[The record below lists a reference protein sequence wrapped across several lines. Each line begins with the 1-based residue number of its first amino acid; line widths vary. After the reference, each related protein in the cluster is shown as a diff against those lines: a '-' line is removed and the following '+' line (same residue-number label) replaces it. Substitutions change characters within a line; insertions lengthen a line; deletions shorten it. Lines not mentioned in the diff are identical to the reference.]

1 MLSLHPSLHECPDP
15 FYQTRQLVGDIMSGF
30 TKVEKLYAEAED
42 GAKRCLLDYTLQR
55 TQQAEAEAE
64 SVLALIVEVQA
75 DGGGDD
81 GSTAQRAQRFESEN
95 EGLRDAAAA
104 LSPAV
109 EELVAKATAA
119 ISTVGAE
126 SMLFHPSIHPS
137 SSFPARVT
145 RLFQCS
151 PMLAPHTA

>member
-1 MLSLHPSLHECPDP
+1 MN
-15 FYQTRQLVGDIMSGF
+15 GF
-30 TKVEKLYAEAED
+30 TRVEKLYAEAED

-75 DGGGDD
+75 DGGGGD
-81 GSTAQRAQRFESEN
+81 TTQRAQRFESEN
-95 EGLRDAAAA
+95 EGLRDASAA

-119 ISTVGAE
+119 VSTVSNCSCLLACFPPRVT
-126 SMLFHPSIHPS
+126 LFH
-137 SSFPARVT
+137 
-145 RLFQCS
+145 
-151 PMLAPHTA
+151 